1 MSNWLPKMLLQGI
14 EFAAVQQQPC
24 RQFFSRLSCIP
35 KRDLPSFPFSL
46 YCRRSHLGLHVGGL
60 RPGVVTLKTMQPLS
74 LLVRIRAFLA
84 GEVANC
90 WSIGRSSSTRGTC
103 WNHVEWRWFWHVLMF
118 WQYAATPCYLSD
130 LMSDYSINRYD
141 NSGNRAGFI
150 FPYPGMSAR
159 ERSGVSI
166 PCRWQWF
173 VSSCSKI
180 DRARRVCRS
189 GMCHSMQWKSSR

>member
-90 WSIGRSSSTRGTC
+90 WSIGRSSSTRDTC
-103 WNHVEWRWFWHVLMF
+103 WSHVEWRWFWHVLACFDNM
-118 WQYAATPCYLSD
+118 QLRHATWVTSWVTTASTDMIILEIELASSSHI
-130 LMSDYSINRYD
+130 L
-141 NSGNRAGFI
+141 
-150 FPYPGMSAR
+150 
-159 ERSGVSI
+159 E
-166 PCRWQWF
+166 CRLE
-173 VSSCSKI
+173 S
-180 DRARRVCRS
+180 
-189 GMCHSMQWKSSR
+189 